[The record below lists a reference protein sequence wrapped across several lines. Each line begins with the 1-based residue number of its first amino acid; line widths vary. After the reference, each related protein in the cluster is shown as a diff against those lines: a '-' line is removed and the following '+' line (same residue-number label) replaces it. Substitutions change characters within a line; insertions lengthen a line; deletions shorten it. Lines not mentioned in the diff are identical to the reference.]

1 MNALHRP
8 PPKPQTLFDA
18 LPTVLLFQ
26 AFWSYDTLA
35 TGKVYNLAHGVVIA
49 YIIAFGQD
57 QIEQSATEQS
67 VLSHH
72 ESQRHHQS
80 QWCRQLG
87 RIIGN
92 YALPVVTG
100 LLIAILVLQHLGYQ
114 PLRGQF
120 YPSVDSSSENGRVT
134 PAVASNPARP
144 DSYADAVAIAL
155 PAVVNIYTTKI
166 VQSSRNPLFNDPV
179 LNSFLNR
186 NGVRGRTQTQSS
198 LGSGVIVNN
207 QGYVLTNNHV
217 INDADRIRVL
227 LADGRERLARVIGS
241 DAPTDLAVLKIDLNN
256 VTPAI
261 FADPSKV
268 RIGDIV
274 LAIGNPY
281 GIGQTVTQ
289 GIVSATGRHGLQ
301 LNTYEKYIQT
311 DAAINKGN
319 SGGALINTRGELIGI
334 NSSLYS
340 RSGGSTGIGFAIPM
354 DIASYVLDSIIT
366 SGEVVR
372 GWLGITVEEITP
384 AIAEAFRL
392 NDVRGLVLINI
403 AKNGPAEQ
411 AGLKMGDI
419 ITHIDDIEIGTG
431 NAGMH
436 QIAQTPPGS
445 KINIRAIR
453 KGAAQSFLVTIGR
466 RPAESSS

>member
-1 MNALHRP
+1 M
-8 PPKPQTLFDA
+8 
-18 LPTVLLFQ
+18 
-26 AFWSYDTLA
+26 
-35 TGKVYNLAHGVVIA
+35 
-49 YIIAFGQD
+49 
-57 QIEQSATEQS
+57 
-67 VLSHH
+67 
-72 ESQRHHQS
+72 
-80 QWCRQLG
+80 
-87 RIIGN
+87 
-92 YALPVVTG
+92 
-100 LLIAILVLQHLGYQ
+100 
-114 PLRGQF
+114 
-120 YPSVDSSSENGRVT
+120 
-134 PAVASNPARP
+134 
-144 DSYADAVAIAL
+144 
-155 PAVVNIYTTKI
+155 
-166 VQSSRNPLFNDPV
+166 
-179 LNSFLNR
+179 
-186 NGVRGRTQTQSS
+186 
-198 LGSGVIVNN
+198 
-207 QGYVLTNNHV
+207 
-217 INDADRIRVL
+217 
-227 LADGRERLARVIGS
+227 
-241 DAPTDLAVLKIDLNN
+241 
-256 VTPAI
+256 
-261 FADPSKV
+261 

-334 NSSLYS
+334 NSGLYS